1 MTHEHKIYL
10 KKLKRNRLII
20 IISQISLLIIFLTLW
35 EVLSRLNIIN
45 SFLFSSPTKVFK
57 TLVELYQNNNLFN
70 HIMRTTYEVIVSFIL
85 CGIISFILSLT
96 LYIFKTLKKILD
108 PFIMVINSL
117 PKVALGPLIIII
129 LGTNIN
135 SIIFNALLISVIV
148 TTITILNG
156 FLSCDTEQI
165 KLFKILGAS
174 KKDTLFQ
181 LILPSSR
188 IYILSSLKI
197 NISMNLIGVIM
208 GEFLCCKE
216 GIGYLILYG
225 TQVFNLSLVMCG
237 ILLLSLLSIIF
248 NLIINKLEKNY
259 SIE

>member
-1 MTHEHKIYL
+1 MTYEHKLYL

-45 SFLFSSPTKVFK
+45 SFLFSSPTKVLK

-129 LGTNIN
+129 LGTNTN

-156 FLSCDTEQI
+156 FLSCDAEQI
-165 KLFKILGAS
+165 KLFKIFGAS

>member
-1 MTHEHKIYL
+1 MTYEHILYL

-45 SFLFSSPTKVFK
+45 SFLFSSPTKVLK

-129 LGTNIN
+129 LGTNTN

-165 KLFKILGAS
+165 KLFKIFGAS

>member
-1 MTHEHKIYL
+1 MTYEHKLFL

-20 IISQISLLIIFLTLW
+20 IFSQISLLIIFLIFW
-35 EVLSRLNIIN
+35 EVLSRFNIIN
-45 SFLFSSPTKVFK
+45 SFLFSSPSKVIN
-57 TLVELYQNNNLFN
+57 TLVELYQDNNLFN
-70 HIMRTTYEVIVSFIL
+70 HILRTTYEVIISFLL
-85 CGIISFILSLT
+85 CGIISFILALT

-129 LGTNIN
+129 LGTNTN

-156 FLSCDTEQI
+156 FLSCDTEQL
-165 KLFKILGAS
+165 KLFKIFGAS
-174 KKDTLFQ
+174 KKDILFN

-259 SIE
+259 SLE